1 MGQAASAA
9 GEAKNADKDL
19 ATLVHVL
26 ENNRDEFL
34 LRVKSTRGEGI
45 DKTREI
51 QGGRSVM
58 RLSDIRVCTSEGH
71 KGHNGIGPCVADFF
85 KAAQGGDCGKK
96 CAVYG
101 AKHLIACH
109 LDSLFGCSEGS
120 GKEKSGFVVL
130 FLNFSF
136 VRVDYHVYTYALSGS
151 SWGEHVNKSGS
162 CYVADIAI
170 LDPSRD
176 VRPGEIDY
184 LLGQA
189 LYLPPCYD
197 DDTRVL
203 REREYYAIMKMKINL
218 VTSIV
223 LSRLLSKENITM
235 DEIQCATVKL
245 IETQELINEEFGK
258 LGDVDPVFKYSG

>member
-1 MGQAASAA
+1 MGIARSLAKGESNAAS
-9 GEAKNADKDL
+9 EDL
-19 ATLVHVL
+19 DTLMHVL
-26 ENNRDEFL
+26 ENKKDEFL

-58 RLSDIRVCTSEGH
+58 RLSDIRVCTADGYGA
-71 KGHNGIGPCVADFF
+71 GHNKIDGCVADFF
-85 KAAQGGDCGKK
+85 KAAQGGDCGKH
-96 CAVYG
+96 CAVHG
-101 AKHLIACH
+101 AKHLIKCH
-109 LDSLFGCSEGS
+109 LDSLFGCNG
-120 GKEKSGFVVL
+120 GNGMEKSGFVVL

-151 SWGEHVNKSGS
+151 RWGAHVNKSGS
-162 CYVADIAI
+162 CYVADIAV

-189 LYLPPCYD
+189 LYLPPVCKD
-197 DDTRVL
+197 GNHDARD
-203 REREYYAIMKMKINL
+203 REYYAIMKMKINL
-218 VTSIV
+218 VTSMV
-223 LSRLLSKENITM
+223 LSRLLGKENITM

-245 IETQELINEEFGK
+245 IETQEVINHEFGN
-258 LGDVDPVFKYSG
+258 LCDFEMHC